1 MDSDNAR
8 YLLLLPEQ
16 TDLNS
21 HSFPI
26 KQETFQ
32 HKNMNNVGFYFTTDR
47 IFICWVISKWTVL
60 QLICLPIHWNCY
72 LLNSNNFKFIYKK
85 AISFTP
91 LSSTH
96 QACYWIVWKKKV
108 KKNLQ
113 ESRYSR
119 QNTEQRKMLSSERV
133 CPLYPPLME
142 SLATAFLKQKTYS
155 SFKY

>member
-60 QLICLPIHWNCY
+60 QLICLPIHWNCC

-96 QACYWIVWKKKV
+96 QAYYWIVWKKKSKRKTFRRV
-108 KKNLQ
+108 AIQGKIQSKGRRSLLKECVLSILLWWRASLQ
-113 ESRYSR
+113 
-119 QNTEQRKMLSSERV
+119 LS
-133 CPLYPPLME
+133 
-142 SLATAFLKQKTYS
+142 
-155 SFKY
+155 

>member
-96 QACYWIVWKKKV
+96 QAYYWIVWKKKV
-108 KKNLQ
+108 KEKPSG
-113 ESRYSR
+113 ESLFKAKYRAKEDALFWKSVSSLSSSDGEPRYSFP
-119 QNTEQRKMLSSERV
+119 KAKDLF
-133 CPLYPPLME
+133 
-142 SLATAFLKQKTYS
+142 FL
-155 SFKY
+155 